1 MLDVALKGSPLR
13 PGQLL
18 VPVMRDKPLQ
28 VVTFIV
34 GRTVFLHEG
43 SLMGGTHSQ
52 EVRWSLPHRR
62 RGSLLWEVVP

>member
-28 VVTFIV
+28 VVPFIV

-43 SLMGGTHSQ
+43 VPHGRHSLTGGEVVTPSQ
-52 EVRWSLPHRR
+52 ET
-62 RGSLLWEVVP
+62 G

>member
-43 SLMGGTHSQ
+43 VPHGRHSLTGGEVVTPSQ
-52 EVRWSLPHRR
+52 ET
-62 RGSLLWEVVP
+62 G